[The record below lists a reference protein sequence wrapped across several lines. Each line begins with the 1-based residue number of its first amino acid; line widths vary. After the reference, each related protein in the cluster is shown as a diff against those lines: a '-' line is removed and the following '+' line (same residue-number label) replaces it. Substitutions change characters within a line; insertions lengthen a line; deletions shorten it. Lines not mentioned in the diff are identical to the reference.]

1 MFQKI
6 YQLGL
11 LTGACYLLG
20 LSAWANNPGGFTT
33 LVTTAVTTGTEMVNG
48 HADRYLDNGILH
60 VSIQNSGSIDSIKY
74 LKPGSAGTPTA
85 NGIETVSQSGV
96 NFGNHTAIYYYW
108 YPDSNGDAAYLGT
121 VVSTT
126 NIDIAYLRTYNPAS
140 DSVIA
145 DVEMHYVLGKGNTGL
160 YCYLIIRHPQ
170 SYVVY
175 TNNLNISFIQ
185 SIWPTAHDNTN
196 FLCENQY
203 LDNYTKYGLFMN
215 GVQQKRNG
223 LQPNFYDCW
232 HTIGVT
238 NMPKEIVEY
247 TTGLFAGSTNS
258 KYSFTI
264 DYPKVDTFGMASDTN
279 KIGMWYVAGG
289 HEYQNNGPTAC
300 EYAGGIGGLILYEPL
315 IAHYNNTGLTVSSNA
330 NWSKIY
336 GPWLL
341 YFNSQSNGAAC
352 WADSQNQALAEK
364 SAWPYAWLTNSV
376 YQAKSQRAIISGKL
390 VINDPLRPQANA
402 AGAWIGVAAPDSG
415 LENDPANWQYQ
426 SDGYQFWTQCAAD
439 GTFTLPPVTTF
450 SPYGGS
456 QTYKLYAYCA
466 GTNGSVGEFQTG
478 PFTFAPGTVTNLGT
492 LTWEV
497 PHPGSQVLWEI
508 GYPDRTAA
516 KYRHGDEYGRPSMWL
531 NFSNEFSSPLEY
543 YVASNNWATALNYAH
558 TVDYTTN
565 TPWKWH
571 LNFNLPSVKSGTY
584 WLNIAYAT
592 ADSYQIVRVNN
603 DGSYVADFIPDNGTP
618 GTTTMIREGI
628 HSKYI
633 VAHVPIPSTALI
645 VGANVITL
653 DHEYHSDHGNDNF
666 MYDYLN
672 LEAPLPQLTWRGDG
686 AANVWDIG
694 ISTNW
699 FDGSSLVTYDDLS
712 PVIFDDTGSA
722 SPAINLTAAAQ
733 PASVTVDADKDYSFN
748 GNALY
753 GTMTLAKSGNGTFSL
768 NNTNSYT
775 GNTTV
780 SNGTLLVNGLITSPV
795 TVVGGMLGGS
805 GTIAANVGLLSG
817 ATLAP
822 GKSNLPG
829 TLTIA
834 NTLLSTN
841 YTDTND
847 NIVTVFY
854 TITNNLALANVSLPL
869 HLSSSPAIGG
879 GTNDLVQLSGGTLTL
894 SGISTVNPQLIAGLP
909 AAGTYTLIA
918 GGSATAGSNTNI
930 AWGGVT
936 GGTRQTYTLD
946 TSVPGSLLLRVT
958 NNAGILPLTN
968 TLVWRG
974 TNGNSWDTVTTNWQN
989 GNAADLF
996 YTSDPVV
1003 FNDTAAT
1010 GNVSIIGTVQPG
1022 AILVSN
1028 VSRAYTISNGVLG
1041 GVATLVKS
1049 GSGTLTLTASNSYSG
1064 GTIIN
1069 AGTIALANDTANQ
1082 FALGTGTVML
1092 NGGTLTMHSDIN
1104 TYNNAYWDINVP
1116 AGVTG
1121 TFNTDARCSLYGSLY
1136 GSGTLNL
1143 NIPNIR
1149 TGFLGDWSAFAG
1161 QLNISGNDFYIATS
1175 YSYPG
1180 FGNAIVTL
1188 SNNAAM
1194 DFNGTLNSG
1203 AGTIVD
1209 IGALFGN
1216 STARLSG
1223 GPATSGNRLFTW
1235 RVGARNL
1242 DSVYGGIISEQAP
1255 GTTITC
1261 LTKIGTGKLT
1271 LAGNN
1276 SYSGTTAIN
1285 GGTLQIGNGGTT
1297 GTLGTNTVANA
1308 GTLAF
1313 NRSDAVNDANFGLIT
1328 GAGNFAQNGAGT
1340 FTFTQSQPYSGSTLI
1355 NAGTL
1360 AIAGGGAIASSANI
1374 VVNAGALFDVSGAT
1388 SGNLTLASGQT
1399 LSGNGAVRGNLIVG
1413 SAAILS
1419 PGTGGTSGTL
1429 LGSLTFSNALTLAAG
1444 STTIMAVSHSPYTN
1458 DAVKVYGALT
1468 NGGSLIIS
1476 NAAATAFAAGDS
1488 FKLFAA
1494 GSYAGTFA
1502 AVTLPALGH
1511 GLAWN
1516 TNTLNSAGLAS
1527 VISIVPKINSVATV
1541 GTNLVLR
1548 GSGGLPNG
1556 NYYVLLSTNLT
1567 LPLARWTRLATNSY
1581 DAGGNFNFTNKTAFG
1596 SPSPQRFYLLQLP

>member
-1 MFQKI
+1 M
-6 YQLGL
+6 
-11 LTGACYLLG
+11 
-20 LSAWANNPGGFTT
+20 
-33 LVTTAVTTGTEMVNG
+33 
-48 HADRYLDNGILH
+48 
-60 VSIQNSGSIDSIKY
+60 
-74 LKPGSAGTPTA
+74 
-85 NGIETVSQSGV
+85 
-96 NFGNHTAIYYYW
+96 
-108 YPDSNGDAAYLGT
+108 
-121 VVSTT
+121 
-126 NIDIAYLRTYNPAS
+126 
-140 DSVIA
+140 
-145 DVEMHYVLGKGNTGL
+145 
-160 YCYLIIRHPQ
+160 
-170 SYVVY
+170 
-175 TNNLNISFIQ
+175 
-185 SIWPTAHDNTN
+185 
-196 FLCENQY
+196 
-203 LDNYTKYGLFMN
+203 
-215 GVQQKRNG
+215 
-223 LQPNFYDCW
+223 
-232 HTIGVT
+232 
-238 NMPKEIVEY
+238 
-247 TTGLFAGSTNS
+247 
-258 KYSFTI
+258 
-264 DYPKVDTFGMASDTN
+264 
-279 KIGMWYVAGG
+279 
-289 HEYQNNGPTAC
+289 
-300 EYAGGIGGLILYEPL
+300 
-315 IAHYNNTGLTVSSNA
+315 
-330 NWSKIY
+330 
-336 GPWLL
+336 
-341 YFNSQSNGAAC
+341 
-352 WADSQNQALAEK
+352 
-364 SAWPYAWLTNSV
+364 
-376 YQAKSQRAIISGKL
+376 
-390 VINDPLRPQANA
+390 
-402 AGAWIGVAAPDSG
+402 
-415 LENDPANWQYQ
+415 
-426 SDGYQFWTQCAAD
+426 
-439 GTFTLPPVTTF
+439 
-450 SPYGGS
+450 
-456 QTYKLYAYCA
+456 
-466 GTNGSVGEFQTG
+466 
-478 PFTFAPGTVTNLGT
+478 
-492 LTWEV
+492 
-497 PHPGSQVLWEI
+497 
-508 GYPDRTAA
+508 
-516 KYRHGDEYGRPSMWL
+516 
-531 NFSNEFSSPLEY
+531 
-543 YVASNNWATALNYAH
+543 
-558 TVDYTTN
+558 
-565 TPWKWH
+565 
-571 LNFNLPSVKSGTY
+571 
-584 WLNIAYAT
+584 
-592 ADSYQIVRVNN
+592 
-603 DGSYVADFIPDNGTP
+603 
-618 GTTTMIREGI
+618 
-628 HSKYI
+628 
-633 VAHVPIPSTALI
+633 
-645 VGANVITL
+645 
-653 DHEYHSDHGNDNF
+653 
-666 MYDYLN
+666 
-672 LEAPLPQLTWRGDG
+672 
-686 AANVWDIG
+686 
-694 ISTNW
+694 
-699 FDGSSLVTYDDLS
+699 
-712 PVIFDDTGSA
+712 
-722 SPAINLTAAAQ
+722 
-733 PASVTVDADKDYSFN
+733 
-748 GNALY
+748 
-753 GTMTLAKSGNGTFSL
+753 
-768 NNTNSYT
+768 
-775 GNTTV
+775 
-780 SNGTLLVNGLITSPV
+780 
-795 TVVGGMLGGS
+795 
-805 GTIAANVGLLSG
+805 
-817 ATLAP
+817 
-822 GKSNLPG
+822 
-829 TLTIA
+829 
-834 NTLLSTN
+834 
-841 YTDTND
+841 
-847 NIVTVFY
+847 FY